1 MSLGVNNVRLKT
13 DPWGT
18 PQTEIKLKKKLER
31 MKSREGS
38 FTSVVPALGSKDVDD
53 IFINRI

>member
-13 DPWGT
+13 EPWGT
-18 PQTEIKLKKKLER
+18 PQTEIKFKKNER

>member
-1 MSLGVNNVRLKT
+1 MYDLKQN
-13 DPWGT
+13 PGEHHR
-18 PQTEIKLKKKLER
+18 QKLNLKKIER
-31 MKSREGS
+31 MKAREGS